1 MVELPVIQYMT
12 IKTLNSEDNDDKKR
26 VISIQYI
33 KLQYLFVYSIVIILE
48 AIIYMNIYKYI
59 QLG

>member
-1 MVELPVIQYMT
+1 MT

-26 VISIQYI
+26 VISVQYI
-33 KLQYLFVYSIVIILE
+33 KLQDLFVYSIVIILE

-59 QLG
+59 QLE